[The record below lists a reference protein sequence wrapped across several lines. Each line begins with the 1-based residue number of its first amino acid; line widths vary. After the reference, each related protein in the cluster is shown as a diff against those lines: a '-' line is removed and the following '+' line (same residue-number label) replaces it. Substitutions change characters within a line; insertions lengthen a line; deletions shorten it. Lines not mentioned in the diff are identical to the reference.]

1 MYPTSGESYSSQRN
15 NITSKR
21 RNRASQREESRER
34 LHFTVSL
41 TSKITQKSKTKK
53 NEKQNVWKKY
63 ICVCF
68 AKRKRSQRNPN
79 QKAYHPVHCVR
90 FEERMHAR
98 RRMRNAIV
106 ARPIFKEKE
115 RKRKQK
121 REEKN
126 TKHFIK
132 KKLAFSRQ
140 KNQHVITVNQSTN
153 QPVQQHRKTRLFR
166 RAYTYHISIIG
177 TFSSSRTS
185 LEITA
190 KTQEVSPEKRPKKF
204 KELLLP

>member
-1 MYPTSGESYSSQRN
+1 MFG
-15 NITSKR
+15 
-21 RNRASQREESRER
+21 
-34 LHFTVSL
+34 
-41 TSKITQKSKTKK
+41 K
-53 NEKQNVWKKY
+53 NTF
-63 ICVCF
+63 CVCF

-106 ARPIFKEKE
+106 ARPIVKEKE

-121 REEKN
+121 KRRKKTQNISSKRNSPFPAKKPTRYN
-126 TKHFIK
+126 TQPI
-132 KKLAFSRQ
+132 
-140 KNQHVITVNQSTN
+140 NQC
-153 QPVQQHRKTRLFR
+153 QQHRKTRLLR
-166 RAYTYHISIIG
+166 RACTYHISIIR

-190 KTQEVSPEKRPKKF
+190 KTQEVSPEERPKKF
-204 KELLLP
+204 KEFLLPQPTNQPTIQSINQSTDQPINQSINQLINQPID